1 MGENQA
7 FNDIFRP
14 GWFELYV
21 GCMSSRKSMRLLE
34 RIDQVDRCT
43 KLKWK
48 VFMPEIN
55 TRDNVLKSRFGGMT
69 FPCIK
74 IPENRPEQIFDYL
87 DGDEKFIGFDEI
99 GMFNKKLVEIID
111 YLKKQGINIVGVG
124 LNQYYNGEPFGII
137 PELMNISEKINI
149 LHAQCAVEGCF
160 NAATRTQRHKRK
172 NPDSSIFLPDD
183 FNSPKIIIEGASKER
198 NSMGQE
204 VDMYKYSAVCI
215 FHHDVPNRPQINKVG
230 VMIGE
235 RN

>member
-1 MGENQA
+1 MGENHA

-48 VFMPEIN
+48 VFMPIN
-55 TRDNVLKSRFGGMT
+55 TRDNALKSRLGGFT

-74 IPENRPEQIFDYL
+74 IPEGHPEQIFDYL

-99 GMFNKKLVEIID
+99 GMFDKKIVEVID
-111 YLKKQGINIVGVG
+111 YLKKQGMNIVGCG
-124 LNQYYNGEPFGII
+124 LNQYFNGESFGVISN
-137 PELMNISEKINI
+137 LMNIAEKINI
-149 LHAQCAVEGCF
+149 LHAQCAVEGCY
-160 NAATRTQRHKRK
+160 NAATRTQRHRRK

-183 FNSPKIIIEGASKER
+183 YNSPKIVIEGSQMER
-198 NSMGQE
+198 NSVGQE
-204 VDMYKYSAVCI
+204 VDMYRYSAVCI
-215 FHHDVPNRPQINKVG
+215 FHHDVPNKPQINKLG
-230 VMIGE
+230 VTIKE